1 MNEPIFI
8 ARQDTLEQ
16 EILPAHWLSQYK
28 LFGEESYTFQDKGI
42 WKKLCM
48 SSAAA
53 NDRDIH
59 AEALEEMLTTF
70 SAEHTG
76 KWMLLVYGTNAAV
89 LEGLATMAAIAANG
103 TAMAAVAGNA
113 LLMHAITNSQTAMRA
128 IANSQTAMQR
138 IANST
143 TAMDAIGGSKIARG
157 AVQASPYYNSYIK
170 ENDMAI
176 AKLVVG
182 FANLESA
189 RYSGCAGMAADSTAM
204 TAIAASSA
212 AMTAIAASSAAM
224 TAIAA
229 SSAAMT
235 AIAVSAVAM
244 NAIGGNSIARDAI
257 SASSYYDANIKEND
271 MAIAKLVVGFANLES
286 ARYSGCAGMAAD
298 STAMT
303 AVAASSTAMTA
314 VAASSTAMTAVAASS
329 TAMTAVA
336 ASGVALQAIAK
347 AYKQTADMLK
357 FLQAVNASDTLI
369 KSIYNTLTK
378 ATTLFGAAQLG
389 SQDSVEN
396 ANSWATTSAAPNA
409 FLACACGYYSSG
421 NSVNVT
427 YNGTVIA
434 QKKTGTKLP
443 GSVASTNVNA
453 ITMAPSTFTENGDGY
468 LAVQKFTAK

>member
-28 LFGEESYTFQDKGI
+28 LFGEESYTFQDKEI
-42 WKKLCM
+42 WKRLCM
-48 SSAAA
+48 SRAAA
-53 NDRDIH
+53 NDRDMH

-76 KWMLLVYGTNAAV
+76 KWMLLIYGLDAAV

-113 LLMHAITNSQTAMRA
+113 LLMHAITNSQTAMHA
-128 IANSQTAMQR
+128 IANSETAMQR

-143 TAMDAIGGSKIARG
+143 TAMDAIGGSKIARD
-157 AVQASPYYNSYIK
+157 AVQASPYYDAKIK

-189 RYSGCAGMAADSTAM
+189 RYSGCAGMAADST
-204 TAIAASSA
+204 

-314 VAASSTAMTAVAASS
+314 VAASATAMGKIAAVDAALSKLAAST
-329 TAMTAVA
+329 TAMDALYA
-336 ASGVALQAIAK
+336 RKKQMKGGSASKSG
-347 AYKQTADMLK
+347 K
-357 FLQAVNASDTLI
+357 FIILEI
-369 KSIYNTLTK
+369 
-378 ATTLFGAAQLG
+378 
-389 SQDSVEN
+389 SQS
-396 ANSWATTSAAPNA
+396 NA
-409 FLACACGYYSSG
+409 FNTSKYGYATLSDGSKPDWSS
-421 NSVNVT
+421 
-427 YNGTVIA
+427 
-434 QKKTGTKLP
+434 
-443 GSVASTNVNA
+443 
-453 ITMAPSTFTENGDGY
+453 Y
-468 LAVQKFTAK
+468 LAKYAFFQKYPKYATYMLNDTDSDDYIYYFDIASP

>member
-16 EILPAHWLSQYK
+16 EILPAHWLAQYK

-48 SSAAA
+48 SRAAA

-76 KWMLLVYGTNAAV
+76 KWMLTVYGMDAAV

-103 TAMAAVAGNA
+103 TAMGAIVDNA
-113 LLMHAITNSQTAMRA
+113 LLMHAIANSETAMQR

-138 IANST
+138 VANNRG
-143 TAMDAIGGSKIARG
+143 AMDAIGRSRIARD

-189 RYSGCAGMAADSTAM
+189 G
-204 TAIAASSA
+204 
-212 AMTAIAASSAAM
+212 
-224 TAIAA
+224 
-229 SSAAMT
+229 
-235 AIAVSAVAM
+235 
-244 NAIGGNSIARDAI
+244 
-257 SASSYYDANIKEND
+257 
-271 MAIAKLVVGFANLES
+271 
-286 ARYSGCAGMAAD
+286 YSGCAGMAAD

-314 VAASSTAMTAVAASS
+314 VAAS
-329 TAMTAVA
+329 
-336 ASGVALQAIAK
+336 GVALKAIAQ
-347 AYKQTADMLK
+347 AYKNTANMLQ
-357 FLQAVNASDTLI
+357 FLKAVNASDTLV
-369 KSIYNTLTK
+369 KRIYSTLTG
-378 ATTLFGAAQLG
+378 ATGLFGATQLG
-389 SQDSVEN
+389 SQDGVES

-421 NSVNVT
+421 GSSVNVT

-434 QKKTGTKLP
+434 ENKTGAKQP
-443 GSVASTNVNA
+443 GSVTSTNVNA
-453 ITMAPSTFTENGDGY
+453 ITMAPSTFTENGDGW

>member
-28 LFGEESYTFQDKGI
+28 LFGEESYTFQDKEI
-42 WKKLCM
+42 WKRLCM
-48 SSAAA
+48 SRAAA
-53 NDRDIH
+53 NDRDMH

-76 KWMLLVYGTNAAV
+76 KWMLTVYGMDAAV
-89 LEGLATMAAIAANG
+89 LEGLATMAAVAGNG

-113 LLMHAITNSQTAMRA
+113 LLMHAITNSETAMQA
-128 IANSQTAMQR
+128 ISRSQTAMQR
-138 IANST
+138 IANSA
-143 TAMDAIGGSKIARG
+143 TAMDAISGNKIARG

-176 AKLVVG
+176 AKLVVS
-182 FANLESA
+182 FANLASA
-189 RYSGCAGMAADSTAM
+189 GYSGMAGVAADATAM
-204 TAIAASSA
+204 NAVAA
-212 AMTAIAASSAAM
+212 
-224 TAIAA
+224 
-229 SSAAMT
+229 
-235 AIAVSAVAM
+235 SAVAR
-244 NAIGGNSIARDAI
+244 NAI
-257 SASSYYDANIKEND
+257 SASPYYDAKIKEND

-314 VAASSTAMTAVAASS
+314 VAAS
-329 TAMTAVA
+329 
-336 ASGVALQAIAK
+336 GVALKAIAQ
-347 AYKQTADMLK
+347 AYKKTANMLQ
-357 FLQAVNASDTLI
+357 FLKAVNASDTLV
-369 KSIYNTLTK
+369 KRIYSTLTN
-378 ATTLFGAAQLG
+378 ATALFGAAQLG

-409 FLACACGYYSSG
+409 FLACACGYYGSSSD
-421 NSVNVT
+421 SVSVT

-434 QKKTGTKLP
+434 QKKTGTAKP
-443 GSVASTNVNA
+443 GSVTSTNVNA

>member
-1 MNEPIFI
+1 MSNPIFI

-28 LFGEESYTFQDKGI
+28 LFGEESYTFQDKEI

-53 NDRDIH
+53 NDRDMH

-76 KWMLLVYGTNAAV
+76 KWMLTVYGMDAAV
-89 LEGLATMAAIAANG
+89 LEGLASMAAVAGNG
-103 TAMAAVAGNA
+103 TAMAAVAANA
-113 LLMHAITNSQTAMRA
+113 LLMHAITNSETAMRA
-128 IANSQTAMQR
+128 IANSQTAMHAIANSETAMQR

-143 TAMDAIGGSKIARG
+143 TAMDAIGGSKIARD
-157 AVQASPYYNSYIK
+157 AVQASPYYDAKIK

-189 RYSGCAGMAADSTAM
+189 RYSGCAGMAADST
-204 TAIAASSA
+204 
-212 AMTAIAASSAAM
+212 AM

-314 VAASSTAMTAVAASS
+314 VAASATAMGKIAAVDAALSKLAAST
-329 TAMTAVA
+329 TAMDALYA
-336 ASGVALQAIAK
+336 RKKQMKGGSASKSG
-347 AYKQTADMLK
+347 K
-357 FLQAVNASDTLI
+357 FIILEI
-369 KSIYNTLTK
+369 
-378 ATTLFGAAQLG
+378 
-389 SQDSVEN
+389 SQS
-396 ANSWATTSAAPNA
+396 NA
-409 FLACACGYYSSG
+409 FNTSKYGYATLSDGSKPDWSS
-421 NSVNVT
+421 
-427 YNGTVIA
+427 
-434 QKKTGTKLP
+434 
-443 GSVASTNVNA
+443 
-453 ITMAPSTFTENGDGY
+453 Y
-468 LAVQKFTAK
+468 LAKYAFFQKYPKYATYMLNDTDSDDYIYYFDIASP

>member
-16 EILPAHWLSQYK
+16 EILPAHWLAQYK

-76 KWMLLVYGTNAAV
+76 KWMLLVYGMDAAA

-103 TAMAAVAGNA
+103 TAMGAIVDNA
-113 LLMHAITNSQTAMRA
+113 LLMHAIANSETAMQR

-138 IANST
+138 VANNRG
-143 TAMDAIGGSKIARG
+143 AMDAIGRSRIARG

-189 RYSGCAGMAADSTAM
+189 GYSGMTAVAASATAM
-204 TAIAASSA
+204 TAVAASS
-212 AMTAIAASSAAM
+212 
-224 TAIAA
+224 
-229 SSAAMT
+229 
-235 AIAVSAVAM
+235 VAR
-244 NAIGGNSIARDAI
+244 NAI
-257 SASSYYDANIKEND
+257 SASPYYDEKIKEND
-271 MAIAKLVVGFANLES
+271 MAIAKLVVGFANLAS
-286 ARYSGCAGMAAD
+286 ANYS
-298 STAMT
+298 SMT

-314 VAASSTAMTAVAASS
+314 VAASATAMGKIAAVDAALSKLAAST
-329 TAMTAVA
+329 TAMDALYA
-336 ASGVALQAIAK
+336 RKKQMKGGSASKSG
-347 AYKQTADMLK
+347 K
-357 FLQAVNASDTLI
+357 FIILEI
-369 KSIYNTLTK
+369 
-378 ATTLFGAAQLG
+378 
-389 SQDSVEN
+389 SQS
-396 ANSWATTSAAPNA
+396 NA
-409 FLACACGYYSSG
+409 FNTSKYGYAILSDGSKPDWSS
-421 NSVNVT
+421 
-427 YNGTVIA
+427 
-434 QKKTGTKLP
+434 
-443 GSVASTNVNA
+443 
-453 ITMAPSTFTENGDGY
+453 Y
-468 LAVQKFTAK
+468 LAKYAFFQKYPKYATYMLNDTDSDDYIYYFDIASP

>member
-16 EILPAHWLSQYK
+16 EILPAHWLAQYK
-28 LFGEESYTFQDKGI
+28 LFGEESYTFQDKEI

-53 NDRDIH
+53 NDRDMH

-76 KWMLLVYGTNAAV
+76 KWMLTVYGMDAAV

-113 LLMHAITNSQTAMRA
+113 LLMHAITNSETAMQA
-128 IANSQTAMQR
+128 ISRSQTAMQR

-143 TAMDAIGGSKIARG
+143 TAMDAISGSKIARG

-176 AKLVVG
+176 AKLVVS
-182 FANLESA
+182 FANLASA
-189 RYSGCAGMAADSTAM
+189 GYSGMAGVAADATAM
-204 TAIAASSA
+204 NAVAASS
-212 AMTAIAASSAAM
+212 
-224 TAIAA
+224 
-229 SSAAMT
+229 
-235 AIAVSAVAM
+235 VAR
-244 NAIGGNSIARDAI
+244 NAI
-257 SASSYYDANIKEND
+257 SASPYYDAKIKEND

-314 VAASSTAMTAVAASS
+314 VAASATAMGKIAAVDAALSKLAAST
-329 TAMTAVA
+329 TAMDALYA
-336 ASGVALQAIAK
+336 RKKQLKGGSASKSG
-347 AYKQTADMLK
+347 K
-357 FLQAVNASDTLI
+357 FIILEI
-369 KSIYNTLTK
+369 
-378 ATTLFGAAQLG
+378 
-389 SQDSVEN
+389 SQS
-396 ANSWATTSAAPNA
+396 NA
-409 FLACACGYYSSG
+409 FNTSKYGYATLSDGSKPDWSS
-421 NSVNVT
+421 
-427 YNGTVIA
+427 
-434 QKKTGTKLP
+434 
-443 GSVASTNVNA
+443 
-453 ITMAPSTFTENGDGY
+453 Y
-468 LAVQKFTAK
+468 LAKYAFFQKYPKYATYMLNDTDSDDYIYYFDIASP

>member
-16 EILPAHWLSQYK
+16 EILPAHWLAQYK

-76 KWMLLVYGTNAAV
+76 KWMLLVYGTDAAA

-103 TAMAAVAGNA
+103 TAMGAVVDNA
-113 LLMHAITNSQTAMRA
+113 LLMHAIANSETAMQR

-138 IANST
+138 VANNT
-143 TAMDAIGGSKIARG
+143 TAMDAIGRSRIARD

-176 AKLVVG
+176 AKL
-182 FANLESA
+182 
-189 RYSGCAGMAADSTAM
+189 T
-204 TAIAASSA
+204 
-212 AMTAIAASSAAM
+212 
-224 TAIAA
+224 
-229 SSAAMT
+229 
-235 AIAVSAVAM
+235 VA
-244 NAIGGNSIARDAI
+244 
-257 SASSYYDANIKEND
+257 
-271 MAIAKLVVGFANLES
+271 LANLES

-303 AVAASSTAMTA
+303 AVAAS
-314 VAASSTAMTAVAASS
+314 
-329 TAMTAVA
+329 
-336 ASGVALQAIAK
+336 GVALKAIAQ
-347 AYKQTADMLK
+347 AYKKTANMLQ
-357 FLQAVNASDTLI
+357 FLKAVNASDTLV
-369 KSIYNTLTK
+369 KRIYSTLTG
-378 ATTLFGAAQLG
+378 ATGLFGATQLG
-389 SQDSVEN
+389 SQDGVES
-396 ANSWATTSAAPNA
+396 ANSWATTSAASNA

-421 NSVNVT
+421 GSSVNVT

-434 QKKTGTKLP
+434 QNKTGAKQP
-443 GSVASTNVNA
+443 GSVTSTNVNA
-453 ITMAPSTFTENGDGY
+453 ITMAPSTFTENGDGW

>member
-1 MNEPIFI
+1 MSNPIFI

-16 EILPAHWLSQYK
+16 EILPAQWLSQYK
-28 LFGEESYTFQDKGI
+28 LFGEESYTFQDKEI

-48 SSAAA
+48 SRAAA

-76 KWMLLVYGTNAAV
+76 KWMLLVYGTDAAA

-103 TAMAAVAGNA
+103 TAMGAVVDNA
-113 LLMHAITNSQTAMRA
+113 LLMHAIANSETAMQR

-138 IANST
+138 VANNRG
-143 TAMDAIGGSKIARG
+143 AMDAIGRSRIARD

-176 AKLVVG
+176 AKLTVAL
-182 FANLESA
+182 ANLESA
-189 RYSGCAGMAADSTAM
+189 GYSGMAGVAADSTAM
-204 TAIAASSA
+204 TAVAASATAMTAVAASS
-212 AMTAIAASSAAM
+212 
-224 TAIAA
+224 
-229 SSAAMT
+229 
-235 AIAVSAVAM
+235 VAR
-244 NAIGGNSIARDAI
+244 NAI
-257 SASSYYDANIKEND
+257 SASPYYDEKIKEND

-314 VAASSTAMTAVAASS
+314 VAAS
-329 TAMTAVA
+329 
-336 ASGVALQAIAK
+336 GVALKAIAQ
-347 AYKQTADMLK
+347 AYKKTANMLQ
-357 FLQAVNASDTLI
+357 FLKAVNASDTLV
-369 KSIYNTLTK
+369 KRIYSTLTG
-378 ATTLFGAAQLG
+378 ATGLFGATQLG
-389 SQDSVEN
+389 SQDGVES
-396 ANSWATTSAAPNA
+396 ANSWATTSAASNA

-421 NSVNVT
+421 GSSVNVT

-434 QKKTGTKLP
+434 QNKTGAKQP
-443 GSVASTNVNA
+443 GSVTSTNVNA
-453 ITMAPSTFTENGDGY
+453 ITMAPSTFTENGDGW

>member
-1 MNEPIFI
+1 MSNPIFI

-16 EILPAHWLSQYK
+16 EILPAHWLAQYK

-76 KWMLLVYGTNAAV
+76 KWMLLVYGTNAAA

-103 TAMAAVAGNA
+103 TAMGAVVDNA
-113 LLMHAITNSQTAMRA
+113 LLMHAIANSETAMQR

-138 IANST
+138 VANNRG
-143 TAMDAIGGSKIARG
+143 AMDAIGRSRIARD
-157 AVQASPYYNSYIK
+157 AVQASPYYNSY
-170 ENDMAI
+170 
-176 AKLVVG
+176 
-182 FANLESA
+182 
-189 RYSGCAGMAADSTAM
+189 
-204 TAIAASSA
+204 
-212 AMTAIAASSAAM
+212 
-224 TAIAA
+224 
-229 SSAAMT
+229 
-235 AIAVSAVAM
+235 
-244 NAIGGNSIARDAI
+244 
-257 SASSYYDANIKEND
+257 IKEND

-314 VAASSTAMTAVAASS
+314 VAASSTAMTAVAAS
-329 TAMTAVA
+329 
-336 ASGVALQAIAK
+336 GVALKAIAQ
-347 AYKQTADMLK
+347 AYKKTANMLQ
-357 FLQAVNASDTLI
+357 FLKAVNASDTLV
-369 KSIYNTLTK
+369 KRIYSTLTG
-378 ATTLFGAAQLG
+378 ATGLFGATQLG
-389 SQDSVEN
+389 SQDGVES
-396 ANSWATTSAAPNA
+396 ANSWATTSAASNA

-421 NSVNVT
+421 GSSVNVT

-434 QKKTGTKLP
+434 QNKTGAKQP
-443 GSVASTNVNA
+443 GSVTSTNVNA
-453 ITMAPSTFTENGDGY
+453 ITMAPSTFTENGDGW

>member
-1 MNEPIFI
+1 MSNPIFI

-16 EILPAHWLSQYK
+16 EILPAQWLSQYK
-28 LFGEESYTFQDKGI
+28 LFGEESYTFQDKEI
-42 WKKLCM
+42 WKRLCM
-48 SSAAA
+48 SRAAA
-53 NDRDIH
+53 NDRDMH

-76 KWMLLVYGTNAAV
+76 KWMLTVYGMDAAV
-89 LEGLATMAAIAANG
+89 LEGLATMAAVAGNG

-113 LLMHAITNSQTAMRA
+113 LLMHAITNSETAMRV

-138 IANST
+138 VANSA
-143 TAMDAIGGSKIARG
+143 TAMDAISGSKIARG
-157 AVQASPYYNSYIK
+157 AVQASPYY
-170 ENDMAI
+170 D
-176 AKLVVG
+176 AK
-182 FANLESA
+182 
-189 RYSGCAGMAADSTAM
+189 
-204 TAIAASSA
+204 
-212 AMTAIAASSAAM
+212 
-224 TAIAA
+224 
-229 SSAAMT
+229 
-235 AIAVSAVAM
+235 
-244 NAIGGNSIARDAI
+244 
-257 SASSYYDANIKEND
+257 IKEND

-378 ATTLFGAAQLG
+378 ATTLFAAAQLG
-389 SQDSVEN
+389 AQDDVAS

-434 QKKTGTKLP
+434 QKKTGTAKP
-443 GSVASTNVNA
+443 GSVTSTNVNA

>member
-16 EILPAHWLSQYK
+16 EILPAHWLAQYK
-28 LFGEESYTFQDKGI
+28 LFGEESYTVQDKGS

-48 SSAAA
+48 SRAAA
-53 NDRDIH
+53 NDSDIH

-76 KWMLLVYGTNAAV
+76 KWMLLVYGTDAAA

-103 TAMAAVAGNA
+103 TAMGAVVDNA
-113 LLMHAITNSQTAMRA
+113 LLMHAIANSETAMQR

-138 IANST
+138 VANNRG
-143 TAMDAIGGSKIARG
+143 AMDAIGRSRIARD

-176 AKLVVG
+176 AKLTVAL
-182 FANLESA
+182 ANLESA
-189 RYSGCAGMAADSTAM
+189 GYSGMAGVAADSTAM
-204 TAIAASSA
+204 TAVAASATAMTAVAASS
-212 AMTAIAASSAAM
+212 
-224 TAIAA
+224 
-229 SSAAMT
+229 
-235 AIAVSAVAM
+235 VAR
-244 NAIGGNSIARDAI
+244 NAI
-257 SASSYYDANIKEND
+257 SASPYYDEKIKEND

-314 VAASSTAMTAVAASS
+314 VAAS
-329 TAMTAVA
+329 
-336 ASGVALQAIAK
+336 GVALKAIAQ
-347 AYKQTADMLK
+347 AYKKTANMLQ
-357 FLQAVNASDTLI
+357 FLKAVNASDTLV
-369 KSIYNTLTK
+369 KRIYSTLTG
-378 ATTLFGAAQLG
+378 ATGLFGATQLG
-389 SQDSVEN
+389 SQDGVES
-396 ANSWATTSAAPNA
+396 ANSWATTSAASNA

-421 NSVNVT
+421 GSSVNVT

-434 QKKTGTKLP
+434 QNKTGAKQP
-443 GSVASTNVNA
+443 GSVTSTNVNA
-453 ITMAPSTFTENGDGY
+453 ITMAPSTFTENGDGW

>member
-28 LFGEESYTFQDKGI
+28 LFGEESYTFQDKEI

-48 SSAAA
+48 SRAAA
-53 NDRDIH
+53 NDRDMH

-76 KWMLLVYGTNAAV
+76 KWMLTVYGMDAAV
-89 LEGLATMAAIAANG
+89 LEGLATMAAVAGNG

-113 LLMHAITNSQTAMRA
+113 LLMHAITNSETAMRA
-128 IANSQTAMQR
+128 IANSQTAMHAIANSETAMQR

-143 TAMDAIGGSKIARG
+143 TAMDAIGGSKIARD

-176 AKLVVG
+176 AKLAV
-182 FANLESA
+182 ALASLESA
-189 RYSGCAGMAADSTAM
+189 GYSGMAGVAADSTAM
-204 TAIAASSA
+204 NAVAASST
-212 AMTAIAASSAAM
+212 AMNAVAASSTAM
-224 TAIAA
+224 NAVAA
-229 SSAAMT
+229 SS
-235 AIAVSAVAM
+235 VAR
-244 NAIGGNSIARDAI
+244 NAI
-257 SASSYYDANIKEND
+257 SASPYYDATIKEND

-314 VAASSTAMTAVAASS
+314 VAASSTAMTAVAAS
-329 TAMTAVA
+329 
-336 ASGVALQAIAK
+336 GVALKAIAQ
-347 AYKQTADMLK
+347 AYKNTANMLK
-357 FLQAVNASDTLI
+357 FLQAVNASDTLV
-369 KSIYNTLTK
+369 KSIYSTLTN
-378 ATTLFGAAQLG
+378 ATGLFDAAQLG
-389 SQDSVEN
+389 AQDSVTN
-396 ANSWATTSAAPNA
+396 ADKWATTSAAPNA
-409 FLACACGYYSSG
+409 FLACACGYYDTRS
-421 NSVNVT
+421 NSVNVI

-434 QKKTGTKLP
+434 QNKTGTAKP
-443 GSVASTNVNA
+443 GSVTSTNVNA
-453 ITMAPSTFTENGDGY
+453 ITMAPSTFAENGDGY

>member
-1 MNEPIFI
+1 MSEPIFI

-16 EILPAHWLSQYK
+16 EILPAHWLAQYK

-48 SSAAA
+48 SRAAA
-53 NDRDIH
+53 NDRDMH

-76 KWMLLVYGTNAAV
+76 KWMLLVYGMDAAA

-103 TAMAAVAGNA
+103 TAMGAIADNA
-113 LLMHAITNSQTAMRA
+113 LLMHAIANSETAMQR

-138 IANST
+138 VANNRG
-143 TAMDAIGGSKIARG
+143 AMDAIGRSRIARD

-189 RYSGCAGMAADSTAM
+189 G
-204 TAIAASSA
+204 
-212 AMTAIAASSAAM
+212 
-224 TAIAA
+224 
-229 SSAAMT
+229 
-235 AIAVSAVAM
+235 
-244 NAIGGNSIARDAI
+244 
-257 SASSYYDANIKEND
+257 
-271 MAIAKLVVGFANLES
+271 
-286 ARYSGCAGMAAD
+286 YSGCAGMAAD

-336 ASGVALQAIAK
+336 ASGVALKAIAQ
-347 AYKQTADMLK
+347 AYKNTANMLQ
-357 FLQAVNASDTLI
+357 FLKAVNASDTLI
-369 KSIYNTLTK
+369 KRIYNTLTN
-378 ATTLFGAAQLG
+378 ATALFGTAQLG
-389 SQDSVEN
+389 GQDSVAD
-396 ANSWATTSAAPNA
+396 ANKWATTSAAPNA
-409 FLACACGYYSSG
+409 FLACACGYYNSG
-421 NSVNVT
+421 GASVDVT
-427 YNGTVIA
+427 YNGTAIA
-434 QKKTGTKLP
+434 QNKTGTRQP
-443 GSVASTNVNA
+443 GSVTSTNVNA
-453 ITMAPSTFTENGDGY
+453 ITMAPSTFTENGDGW
-468 LAVQKFTAK
+468 LAVQKFTVK

>member
-16 EILPAHWLSQYK
+16 EILPAHWLAQYK

-48 SSAAA
+48 SRAAA

-76 KWMLLVYGTNAAV
+76 KWMLLVYGTDAAA

-128 IANSQTAMQR
+128 IANSETAMQR

-143 TAMDAIGGSKIARG
+143 TAMDAIGGSKIARD
-157 AVQASPYYNSYIK
+157 AVQASPYY
-170 ENDMAI
+170 D
-176 AKLVVG
+176 AK
-182 FANLESA
+182 
-189 RYSGCAGMAADSTAM
+189 
-204 TAIAASSA
+204 
-212 AMTAIAASSAAM
+212 
-224 TAIAA
+224 
-229 SSAAMT
+229 
-235 AIAVSAVAM
+235 
-244 NAIGGNSIARDAI
+244 
-257 SASSYYDANIKEND
+257 IKEND

-314 VAASSTAMTAVAASS
+314 VAASATAMGKIAAVDAALSKLAAST
-329 TAMTAVA
+329 TAM
-336 ASGVALQAIAK
+336 
-347 AYKQTADMLK
+347 
-357 FLQAVNASDTLI
+357 DTLYARKKQMKGGSAS
-369 KSIYNTLTK
+369 KSGKFIIL
-378 ATTLFGAAQLG
+378 
-389 SQDSVEN
+389 EI
-396 ANSWATTSAAPNA
+396 SASNA
-409 FLACACGYYSSG
+409 FNTSKYGYATLSDGSKPDWSS
-421 NSVNVT
+421 
-427 YNGTVIA
+427 
-434 QKKTGTKLP
+434 
-443 GSVASTNVNA
+443 
-453 ITMAPSTFTENGDGY
+453 Y
-468 LAVQKFTAK
+468 LAKYAFFRQYPKYATYMLNDTDSDDYIYYFDIASP

>member
-1 MNEPIFI
+1 MSNPIFI

-16 EILPAHWLSQYK
+16 EILPAQWLSQYK
-28 LFGEESYTFQDKGI
+28 LFGEESYTFQDKEI

-53 NDRDIH
+53 NDRDMH

-76 KWMLLVYGTNAAV
+76 KWMLLVYGMDAAV
-89 LEGLATMAAIAANG
+89 LEGLATMAAVAASG

-113 LLMHAITNSQTAMRA
+113 LLMHAIANSETAMQA
-128 IANSQTAMQR
+128 ISRSQTAMQR

-176 AKLVVG
+176 AKLAVS
-182 FANLESA
+182 FANLASA
-189 RYSGCAGMAADSTAM
+189 GYSSMAGVAADATAMNAVAASSTAM
-204 TAIAASSA
+204 NAVAASS
-212 AMTAIAASSAAM
+212 
-224 TAIAA
+224 
-229 SSAAMT
+229 
-235 AIAVSAVAM
+235 VAR
-244 NAIGGNSIARDAI
+244 NAI
-257 SASSYYDANIKEND
+257 SASPYYDAKIKEND

-303 AVAASSTAMTA
+303 AVAAS
-314 VAASSTAMTAVAASS
+314 
-329 TAMTAVA
+329 
-336 ASGVALQAIAK
+336 GVALKAIAQ
-347 AYKQTADMLK
+347 AYKKTANMLK

-378 ATTLFGAAQLG
+378 ATTLFAAAQLG
-389 SQDSVEN
+389 AQDDVAS

-434 QKKTGTKLP
+434 QKKTGTAKP

>member
-1 MNEPIFI
+1 MSEPIFI

-16 EILPAHWLSQYK
+16 EILPAHWLAQYK

-48 SSAAA
+48 SRAAA

-76 KWMLLVYGTNAAV
+76 KWMLLVYGMDAAA

-103 TAMAAVAGNA
+103 TAMGAIADNA
-113 LLMHAITNSQTAMRA
+113 LLMHAIANSETAMQR

-138 IANST
+138 VANNRG
-143 TAMDAIGGSKIARG
+143 AMDAIGRSRIARD

-189 RYSGCAGMAADSTAM
+189 GYSGM
-204 TAIAASSA
+204 
-212 AMTAIAASSAAM
+212 
-224 TAIAA
+224 
-229 SSAAMT
+229 
-235 AIAVSAVAM
+235 
-244 NAIGGNSIARDAI
+244 
-257 SASSYYDANIKEND
+257 
-271 MAIAKLVVGFANLES
+271 
-286 ARYSGCAGMAAD
+286 AGMAAD

-314 VAASSTAMTAVAASS
+314 VAAS
-329 TAMTAVA
+329 
-336 ASGVALQAIAK
+336 GVALKAIAQ
-347 AYKQTADMLK
+347 AYKKTANMLQ
-357 FLQAVNASDTLI
+357 FLKAVNASDTLV
-369 KSIYNTLTK
+369 KRIYSTLTG
-378 ATTLFGAAQLG
+378 ATGLFGATQLG
-389 SQDSVEN
+389 SQDGVES
-396 ANSWATTSAAPNA
+396 ANSWATTSAASNA

-421 NSVNVT
+421 GSSVNVT

-434 QKKTGTKLP
+434 QNKTGAKQP
-443 GSVASTNVNA
+443 GSVTSTNVNA
-453 ITMAPSTFTENGDGY
+453 ITMAPSTFTENGDGW